1 VFGLKTKFRVLV
13 GAAAFVVLTM
23 FALSPAMAAPAGSY
37 SGVADGT
44 ALSVSLSAP
53 GGDPILSVDAG
64 ITHAEVDSTPHAA
77 GSGAGVV
84 QLPQTVAE
92 TDAPPD
98 DTRSAEL
105 LSQVIGDPS
114 TAGLE
119 IGIARGNSTSETS
132 GDPSSTN
139 VGELL
144 AVNLNLANL
153 LGTEDFAVRSTS
165 DVVVDGQ
172 LVTATGHS
180 DEVVIT
186 LKLGDD
192 LVTPVCDLLD
202 ALPLGLGEACDSA
215 VGQVS
220 ALTTV
225 ITIRILPATVS
236 CVYDGNTGLASVP
249 TAEAALLTVQLFD
262 AEPITVSAG
271 QTIDLLAGTPLHI
284 HAIVTD
290 VSTSVDGNEA
300 SARASG
306 LVLELFEDVLPQVRL
321 AASDVSCGVS
331 GELPVEPP
339 PVPRTPVTGGALPPI
354 MLGAAA
360 LVLVGLGARRFAKVA

>member
-1 VFGLKTKFRVLV
+1 MKTKFRVLV
-13 GAAAFVVLTM
+13 GAAAFVVLTI

-44 ALSVSLSAP
+44 ALSLSVST

-64 ITHAEVDSTPHAA
+64 ITHAEVDSSPHAA
-77 GSGAGVV
+77 GSGAGLV
-84 QLPQTVAE
+84 QLPGTIAE

-98 DTRSAEL
+98 DTKSAEL
-105 LSQVIGDPS
+105 LSVPIGDPN

-119 IGIARGNSTSETS
+119 VGVARGSSTSETT
-132 GDPSSTN
+132 GDPSSRN

-144 AVNLNLANL
+144 AVNLNAANL
-153 LGTEDFAVRSTS
+153 LGTNDFAVRSTA

-186 LKLGDD
+186 LALGDE
-192 LVTPVCDLLD
+192 LVSPVCDLLD

-215 VGQVS
+215 VDQVQL
-220 ALTTV
+220 LTTV
-225 ITIRILPATVS
+225 ITVRILPATVE

-262 AEPITVSAG
+262 AEPIAVSAG
-271 QTIDLLAGTPLHI
+271 QTIDLLDGTPLHI
-284 HAIVTD
+284 HAIVSD
-290 VSTSVDGNEA
+290 VSTVVEGNSA

-306 LVLELFEDVLPQVRL
+306 LVVELFEDVLPQVRL
-321 AASDVSCGVS
+321 AASDVTCGVS